1 MRNWQALDATVQI
14 NVWNNHTGAAST
26 EWQWK
31 FNENQASDTNLE
43 SKTSQFNSTSM
54 CFVLILSYCLNCLG
68 HLGAI
73 RLLLL
78 QNQLDMDAK
87 NVFGFTPLMKA
98 AIQGHIRCAKT
109 LLFAGNFRFWVLIG
123 VSIYGNRLID

>member
-1 MRNWQALDATVQI
+1 MNGIQKMNFHLSI
-14 NVWNNHTGAAST
+14 S
-26 EWQWK
+26 
-31 FNENQASDTNLE
+31 FPFS
-43 SKTSQFNSTSM
+43 NSS
-54 CFVLILSYCLNCLG
+54 G

-78 QNQLDMDAK
+78 QNKLDMDAK

-109 LLFAGNFRFWVLIG
+109 LLFAGK
-123 VSIYGNRLID
+123 IYFH

>member
-1 MRNWQALDATVQI
+1 MCSTNTTHFLEALLQVPGLDI
-14 NVWNNHTGAAST
+14 NKPDNELNTPLHYAA
-26 EWQWK
+26 E
-31 FNENQASDTNLE
+31 
-43 SKTSQFNSTSM
+43 
-54 CFVLILSYCLNCLG
+54 CG

-78 QNQLDMDAK
+78 QNKLNMDAK

-109 LLFAGNFRFWVLIG
+109 LLFAGNYQSILNV
-123 VSIYGNRLID
+123 VSLCYNH

>member
-1 MRNWQALDATVQI
+1 MFYVD
-14 NVWNNHTGAAST
+14 
-26 EWQWK
+26 
-31 FNENQASDTNLE
+31 FNENEIKCSN
-43 SKTSQFNSTSM
+43 SSQRQINST
-54 CFVLILSYCLNCLG
+54 LSFSFSFFHIFLNCLG

-78 QNQLDMDAK
+78 QNKLDMDAK

-109 LLFAGNFRFWVLIG
+109 LLFAGNFQLMDTPTLN
-123 VSIYGNRLID
+123 IYD